1 MVNRSEARQAIARDM
16 QGPNRGWN
24 AAEVGNRILVPMR
37 VISVMLQLNDH
48 DRSLHI
54 QLDLLQLGQELLQPR
69 HAIDA
74 FPSEVDRSQFFPVGL
89 EGLHVR
95 DELDERV
102 VGHSKAALGQERRV
116 GQFAWTCET
125 PKRSSW
131 DGIVVV
137 VVVLRDDIG
146 LLLVWRLCSEEGR
159 DVRGGLSDLLR
170 MAGWFRR
177 RDLVETCTID

>member
-1 MVNRSEARQAIARDM
+1 
-16 QGPNRGWN
+16 
-24 AAEVGNRILVPMR
+24 
-37 VISVMLQLNDH
+37 MLQLNDH